1 MRFGRERGSEPKGD
15 VMSSLQIAI
24 GDRIIEPMIALAGC
38 TTQQR
43 IVVAGTRS
51 MELMFELQRRGY
63 ARAAASGNC
72 GRPAGQYDVALVD
85 WRRRTLLSLEPALDW
100 LTNVLSA
107 RAVLVVWVD
116 AQKSSANQSLRAS
129 LERRGFVVEQGIVH
143 QYGCAL
149 SARRSQAHPLQLA
162 A

>member
-1 MRFGRERGSEPKGD
+1 
-15 VMSSLQIAI
+15 MSSLQIAT

-43 IVVAGTRS
+43 IVVAGMRS

-85 WRRRTLLSLEPALDW
+85 WRRRTLLALEPALDW

-116 AQKSSANQSLRAS
+116 AQKAPANQSLRAS

-143 QYGCAL
+143 QCGCAL